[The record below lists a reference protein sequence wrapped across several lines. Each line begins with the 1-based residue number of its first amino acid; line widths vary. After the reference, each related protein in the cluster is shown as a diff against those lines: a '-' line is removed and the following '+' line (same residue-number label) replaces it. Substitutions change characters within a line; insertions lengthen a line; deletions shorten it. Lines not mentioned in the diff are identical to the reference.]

1 MISFE
6 NDYST
11 GAHPRILEALAATNL
26 EPTPGYG
33 GDRFCESAAA
43 RIRTAC
49 DDETADVFFL
59 TGGTQTNAV
68 VISALLAGHEGVI
81 AADTGHIAVHE
92 AGAIEATGHKVLTV
106 PESDGKLRAAD
117 VEAYLEAFYADA
129 SYTHMVFPG
138 MVFIAHPSELG
149 TLYSLAELEELS
161 ALCRRYQI
169 PLYLDGAR
177 LAYGLAAPDTDVT
190 LADIARLADA
200 FYIGGTKCGALC
212 GEAVVFPRGGMP
224 RHFLTHAKQHGA
236 LLAKGRLLGVQ
247 FDTLFTDDLYGE
259 VGRTAA
265 AAADE
270 LRRIQKDEKT
280 SAAQRAVR
288 AREIARRDTET
299 LLKKTDAKPQPVKEF
314 VPLKEV
320 QIGQEVVIADLGQT
334 ATVTARP
341 DRNGMVEVRA
351 GIMKTKVPLTNLR
364 APDKMEK
371 RKPAEPRR
379 STRVQLDKS
388 RKTSMELNLLGY
400 TVDEALNEVDKF
412 LDSGM
417 LRGQSTLYIIHGN
430 GTGALRTA
438 IQKHLRTHKAVK
450 SFRLGRYGEGESG
463 VTVVELK

>member
-26 EPTPGYG
+26 EPAPGYG
-33 GDRFCESAAA
+33 SDRFCESVAA
-43 RIRTAC
+43 RIRAAC

-106 PESDGKLRAAD
+106 PECDGKLRAAD
-117 VEAYLEAFYADA
+117 VEAYLETFYADA

-161 ALCRRYQI
+161 ALCRRHQI

-177 LAYGLAAPDTDVT
+177 LAYGLAAPDTDVSLT
-190 LADIARLADA
+190 DIARLTDA

-247 FDTLFTDDLYGE
+247 FDTLFTDRLYDE
-259 VGRTAA
+259 LGRHAIAMPASCAASCARPAAPSSAKAPPTSSSSFWTTPKSRHWPSASASAPGKSSGTAA
-265 AAADE
+265 PS
-270 LRRIQKDEKT
+270 
-280 SAAQRAVR
+280 SASSPAGPPPPT
-288 AREIARRDTET
+288 IS
-299 LLKKTDAKPQPVKEF
+299 QP
-314 VPLKEV
+314 
-320 QIGQEVVIADLGQT
+320 
-334 ATVTARP
+334 
-341 DRNGMVEVRA
+341 
-351 GIMKTKVPLTNLR
+351 
-364 APDKMEK
+364 
-371 RKPAEPRR
+371 
-379 STRVQLDKS
+379 
-388 RKTSMELNLLGY
+388 
-400 TVDEALNEVDKF
+400 
-412 LDSGM
+412 
-417 LRGQSTLYIIHGN
+417 
-430 GTGALRTA
+430 
-438 IQKHLRTHKAVK
+438 
-450 SFRLGRYGEGESG
+450 
-463 VTVVELK
+463 

>member
-26 EPTPGYG
+26 EPAPGYG
-33 GDRFCESAAA
+33 SDRFCESVAA
-43 RIRTAC
+43 RIRAAC

-106 PESDGKLRAAD
+106 PECDGKLRAAD
-117 VEAYLEAFYADA
+117 VEAYLETFYADA

-161 ALCRRYQI
+161 ALCRRHQI

-177 LAYGLAAPDTDVT
+177 LAYGLAAPDTDVSLT
-190 LADIARLADA
+190 DIARLTDA

-224 RHFLTHAKQHGA
+224 RHLLTHAKQHGA

-247 FDTLFTDDLYGE
+247 FDTLFTDRLYDE
-259 VGRTAA
+259 LGRHAIA
-265 AAADE
+265 MAGE
-270 LRRIQKDEKT
+270 LRRILREAGCTFFRESPTNQQFVVLDN
-280 SAAQRAVR
+280 AQV
-288 AREIARRDTET
+288 
-299 LLKKTDAKPQPVKEF
+299 
-314 VPLKEV
+314 
-320 QIGQEVVIADLGQT
+320 
-334 ATVTARP
+334 
-341 DRNGMVEVRA
+341 
-351 GIMKTKVPLTNLR
+351 
-364 APDKMEK
+364 
-371 RKPAEPRR
+371 
-379 STRVQLDKS
+379 
-388 RKTSMELNLLGY
+388 
-400 TVDEALNEVDKF
+400 EALAERVRFSTWEKLGDGRTVIRLVTSWSTTPDDLAALKAALHEV
-412 LDSGM
+412 M
-417 LRGQSTLYIIHGN
+417 
-430 GTGALRTA
+430 
-438 IQKHLRTHKAVK
+438 
-450 SFRLGRYGEGESG
+450 
-463 VTVVELK
+463 

>member
-33 GDRFCESAAA
+33 GDRFCESAVAH
-43 RIRTAC
+43 IRAAC

-81 AADTGHIAVHE
+81 AADTGHIAAHE

-106 PESDGKLRAAD
+106 PECDGKLRAAD

-177 LAYGLAAPDTDVT
+177 LAYGLAAPDTDAT

-247 FDTLFTDDLYGE
+247 FDTLFTDDLYC
-259 VGRTAA
+259 RIARHA
-265 AAADE
+265 NDAAD
-270 LRRIQKDEKT
+270 RIREVLVERGYTLTFDAPTNQIFITLDNAT
-280 SAAQRAVR
+280 SERLQRNVR
-288 AREIARRDTET
+288 
-299 LLKKTDAKPQPVKEF
+299 
-314 VPLKEV
+314 
-320 QIGQEVVIADLGQT
+320 LGF
-334 ATVTARP
+334 
-341 DRNGMVEVRA
+341 
-351 GIMKTKVPLTNLR
+351 
-364 APDKMEK
+364 MEK
-371 RKPAEPRR
+371 ADDTHTVMRICTSWATTDEQ
-379 STRVQLDKS
+379 VEQLIA
-388 RKTSMELNLLGY
+388 LL
-400 TVDEALNEVDKF
+400 
-412 LDSGM
+412 
-417 LRGQSTLYIIHGN
+417 
-430 GTGALRTA
+430 
-438 IQKHLRTHKAVK
+438 
-450 SFRLGRYGEGESG
+450 
-463 VTVVELK
+463 